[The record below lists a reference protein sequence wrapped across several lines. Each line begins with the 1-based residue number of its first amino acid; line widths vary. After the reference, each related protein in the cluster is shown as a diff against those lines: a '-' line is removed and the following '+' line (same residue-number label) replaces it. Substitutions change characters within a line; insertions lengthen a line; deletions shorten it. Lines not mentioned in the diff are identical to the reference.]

1 MKSQTESTGKRS
13 GRLST
18 NIPIFLKPLSTLVL
32 YAIGVAFGYIVIFLD
47 YRFSVTEE
55 RHYQFLR
62 NYQSQLWLLL
72 LFMQI
77 MFWAA
82 VIMPIWRIL
91 RSLQPLSDL
100 NWRII
105 RRKMWWK
112 IMLAP
117 ILSFLS
123 LGILFWILLS
133 SSSRLSPKCN
143 DYGFLHSSSKT
154 TILTISG
161 YCIALMAAI
170 GLLLICIDLATLERG
185 IDDKKRISKYIERR
199 RHSLR
204 LLTILGVMM
213 GLATLGFG
221 AKRNAILAMGQN
233 TCQPD
238 FSAARVFLLA
248 LYLTI
253 LLALTFFPTYAALLR
268 TGRKLICDLLPMP
281 SPSDKDWPNW
291 YEKQKNLEE
300 LLRLSVT
307 ENLRAGVAI
316 LAPIAGSLISL
327 LKG

>member
-1 MKSQTESTGKRS
+1 MKSQRKSTDKGS
-13 GRLST
+13 GRLSK

-32 YAIGVAFGYIVIFLD
+32 YAIGVAFGYSVIFLD
-47 YRFSVTEE
+47 YRFSGTEE

-91 RSLQPLSDL
+91 RSLQPLADL
-100 NWRII
+100 KWRIM

-143 DYGFLHSSSKT
+143 DYGFLHSYTKT

-170 GLLLICIDLATLERG
+170 GLLLICIDLATLERDA
-185 IDDKKRISKYIERR
+185 DDKNRISRYIERR

-221 AKRNAILAMGQN
+221 AKRNAILAMGQ

-238 FSAARVFLLA
+238 FLPARVFLLA

-268 TGRKLICDLLPMP
+268 TGRKLVCDLLPMP